1 MSRTAKLCVD
11 KKVCN
16 LILDTISAVAAF
28 FPIEVPTNVEDL
40 LNQHAASED
49 SSVLLSDSF
58 IRQQMYQFKM
68 LTWPER
74 LTLFRE
80 ITLPPSEYI
89 LEKYEKKSLL
99 WLPFLYVYRITMAF
113 VGKYKPPVSSIEDHT

>member
-1 MSRTAKLCVD
+1 
-11 KKVCN
+11 
-16 LILDTISAVAAF
+16 
-28 FPIEVPTNVEDL
+28 VPTNVEDL

-58 IRQQMYQFKM
+58 IRRQMYQFKM

-74 LTLFRE
+74 LALFRE
-80 ITLPPSEYI
+80 IALPPSEYI

-113 VGKYKPPVSSIEDHT
+113 VGKYKNPGSSIEDHT